1 MKNFK
6 TLWNLFGKKDQKNFS
21 LLIILYVIQS
31 FLEVIS
37 IAAVIPFI
45 TVIFSPESLS
55 KFSFLDNYSDYF
67 LRFQDDLLLIFCSI
81 FLGIFIF
88 KNLSLIWINN
98 FKNNFVNIFKVEI
111 SKRILIK
118 YFSQDFLFFSK
129 NKQGKFLTI
138 LGSETHNLTH
148 NLLDPIIILISEILI
163 LVGIFILIIISGY
176 NKGLIVILPILFS
189 ASFILKSINKKI
201 RGFSHMRV
209 EIAENISTYLI
220 RVYQGIRD
228 VFLSNNAKSLADKI
242 SSYGKKQ
249 AHIEIKN
256 SNYQLL
262 PKAILEILGLLILL
276 ILVVYFVKIGVDK
289 SVILTNLTFYFVIAY
304 RSIPSYNKILIQY
317 QRINFSINSLDIINS
332 TLQLKDKRSLQK
344 LKNSKIEF
352 KDSIELKNIFFSY
365 DSEKNLFE
373 NIDLK
378 LKKREIVGVCGE
390 SGSGK
395 STLLNLITLLI
406 KPDKGNFYLDNK
418 VMKDHDDI
426 KGYQDLIRFISQD
439 TFLIDDTIKNNITF
453 EEESHID
460 NDKLNSA
467 IKFAQ
472 LDQFINSL
480 PEGLN
485 YMVGSQS
492 RRISSG
498 QKQRIAIARAIYN
511 SKEILI
517 FDEATN
523 ALDYKT
529 EKKIIENIY
538 LLKNKHTIILV
549 SHEMRNL
556 EECDIV
562 YELKDH
568 KIKCIK
574 SKLQPD

>member
-6 TLWNLFGKKDQKNFS
+6 TLWNLFSKKDKKDFS
-21 LLIILYVIQS
+21 LLIFLYVIQS

-55 KFSFLDNYSDYF
+55 TFSFLENYSNYF
-67 LRFQDDLLLIFCSI
+67 VRFQDDLLLIFCLI
-81 FLGIFIF
+81 FLGIFIL

-98 FKNNFVNIFKVEI
+98 FKNNFINLFRVDV
-111 SKRILIK
+111 SKRILTK
-118 YFSQDFLFFSK
+118 FFSQDFLFFSK
-129 NKQGKFLTI
+129 NKQGKFTTVLS
-138 LGSETHNLTH
+138 SEIHNLSH
-148 NLLDPIIILISEILI
+148 NFLDPIIILMSEMLILI
-163 LVGIFILIIISGY
+163 GIFILIIISGFY
-176 NKGLIVILPILFS
+176 KGLIVILPILFF
-189 ASFILKSINKKI
+189 ASFVLKSINKKI
-201 RGFSHMRV
+201 RSLSHLRV
-209 EIAENISTYLI
+209 ETAESINTFLI

-228 VFLSNNAKSLADKI
+228 VFLSNNAKNLVEKI
-242 SSYGKKQ
+242 SVYGKKQ
-249 AHIEIKN
+249 AFIEIKN

-276 ILVVYFVKIGVDK
+276 MLVVYFVKIGVDK
-289 SVILTNLTFYFVIAY
+289 NVILTNLTFYFVIAY

-317 QRINFSINSLDIINS
+317 QRVNFSINSLDIINN
-332 TLQLKDKRSLQK
+332 TLKLENKRSLQK
-344 LKNSKIEF
+344 LTNSKIEF
-352 KDSIELKNIFFSY
+352 KESIELKNISFSY
-365 DSEKNLFE
+365 NSDKNLFE
-373 NIDLK
+373 NINLK
-378 LKKREIVGVCGE
+378 LKKREIVGIFGQ

-406 KPDKGNFYLDNK
+406 LPDKGNFYVDNK
-418 VMKDHDDI
+418 VMKDQDDI
-426 KGYQDLIRFISQD
+426 KGYQDLIKFISQD

-453 EEESHID
+453 DEESIVD
-460 NDKLNSA
+460 QDKLNNA

-480 PEGLN
+480 PEGLD

-523 ALDYKT
+523 AIDYET

-538 LLKNKHTIILV
+538 QLKNKNTIILV

-556 EECDIV
+556 EGCDII
-562 YELKDH
+562 YEVKNNS
-568 KIKCIK
+568 IKVVK
-574 SKLQPD
+574 FK